1 MLISSSSSGVRCPC
15 KASFQVRAC
24 GMCASFTMAMGWHCS
39 RQKQQKPTPSVL
51 RKWALIQTLC
61 TTDRVDL
68 AHPLP
73 PVLQQQHAQ
82 QQQQQQQQRTE
93 RIWADMEIITNAPT
107 VYRVTNQACAQVT
120 TACYRLSTSVC
131 PLGYLSADEPTCTRR
146 PLWLPMQNALMPPL
160 PALTRRMPK
169 IPRRKFFREWSI
181 PKNCC
186 MP

>member
-82 QQQQQQQQRTE
+82 QQQQQQQQHRVD
-93 RIWADMEIITNAPT
+93 RLWANMEIINNAPN
-107 VYRVTNQACAQVT
+107 VYMCTGCVRGHQSSMCARYHSVLSSVNLCLP
-120 TACYRLSTSVC
+120 ARLSFC
-131 PLGYLSADEPTCTRR
+131 G
-146 PLWLPMQNALMPPL
+146 
-160 PALTRRMPK
+160 
-169 IPRRKFFREWSI
+169 
-181 PKNCC
+181 
-186 MP
+186 